1 MVWLLL
7 VMLSCITKHD
17 FSYKL
22 YPIDK
27 KMEVFVIGQP
37 QKNYSW
43 TIEPNVRICNS
54 TEISVFRVNQALR
67 YWEKL
72 GYKFGSVYTDSSPLC
87 MNARFGEIVITLPEA
102 GFGSGQI
109 ASTKI
114 YTHVKTNDIVK
125 AKIFMLPKNARK
137 ERVLEH
143 EIGHALGWRHYNQK
157 FHMMHSNWFLG
168 GYDSK
173 GLSNN

>member
-1 MVWLLL
+1 MVWFL
-7 VMLSCITKHD
+7 VAFLSCAVGHD
-17 FSYKL
+17 YSYKI

-27 KMEVFVIGQP
+27 KMEVFVIGEP
-37 QKNYSW
+37 QKKFSW
-43 TIEPNVRICNS
+43 SIEPDVRICQS
-54 TEISVFRVNQALR
+54 TELSVFRVTQALR

-72 GYKFGSVYTDSSPLC
+72 GYKFGSLRTDSSPAC
-87 MNARFGEIVITLPEA
+87 MNPRYGEIIITLPES
-102 GFGSGQI
+102 GFGAGQI
-109 ASTKI
+109 ASTKV
-114 YTHVKTNDIVK
+114 YTHIRTNDIVK

-143 EIGHALGWRHYNQK
+143 EIGHALGWQHYNQK

-173 GLSNN
+173 GLKNN